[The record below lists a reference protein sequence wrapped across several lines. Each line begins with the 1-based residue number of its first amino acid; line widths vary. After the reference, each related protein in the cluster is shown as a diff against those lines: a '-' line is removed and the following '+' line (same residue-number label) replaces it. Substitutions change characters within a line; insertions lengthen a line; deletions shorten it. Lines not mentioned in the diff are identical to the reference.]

1 MDTFYEHVYRVGSRD
16 LDLFGHC
23 RPSAVLGLLQEA
35 ATEAAVALRLSG
47 DEVREKYNAFWML
60 ARIRYELHRPL
71 LWDESVDIKTW
82 HRGGRA
88 AVMYREFDLSV
99 KGEPVGR
106 ALSAW
111 VLAGVENHK
120 LLHLA
125 GVGEIEG
132 TGGGSLCRTDTL
144 RKLHLPEGLETVE
157 ERRLHYSDTD
167 VNGHVNNTRYAD
179 LLCDTLGLETI
190 GAGKYV
196 SGLQLC
202 YLTECLAGE
211 TIRLRRGR
219 DGEAWCV
226 HGEDLEGIGRFD
238 GILTL
243 DNLSQED

>member
-1 MDTFYEHVYRVGSRD
+1 MDVFYEHTYRVDSRD

-35 ATEAAVALRLSG
+35 ATEAACALHLSG
-47 DEVREKYNAFWML
+47 PEVRERYNAFWML
-60 ARIRYELHRPL
+60 ARIRYELKRPL
-71 LWDESVDIKTW
+71 LWDEPVDIKTW
-82 HRGGRA
+82 HRGGKA

-99 KGEPVGR
+99 NGELVGQ

-111 VLAGVENHK
+111 VLAGMESHK

-125 GVGEIEG
+125 GVGEIED
-132 TGGGSLCRTDTL
+132 TSGGSLCRTDTL
-144 RKLHLPEGLETVE
+144 RKLRLPGGLEAAE
-157 ERRLHYSDTD
+157 ERKLHYSDTD

-179 LLCDTLGLETI
+179 FLCDALELETI
-190 GAGKYV
+190 GAGKFV

-211 TIRLRRGR
+211 TIRLRKGR
-219 DGEAWCV
+219 DGGDWCV
-226 HGEDLEGIGRFD
+226 HGEGLDGEGRFD

-243 DNLSQED
+243 DNLPLKD